1 VTTWKEVTVRS
12 ARAVWRS
19 TAIAF
24 RVGLGTAGVLM
35 MSGGLL
41 LVEPYGLLAVGI
53 PLVLV
58 GFGFIVRAIF

>member
-1 VTTWKEVTVRS
+1 MTFKEATVRGL
-12 ARAVWRS
+12 RAAWTS
-19 TAIAF
+19 TRIAF
-24 RVGLGTAGVLM
+24 RIGLGIAGVVL

>member
-1 VTTWKEVTVRS
+1 
-12 ARAVWRS
+12 
-19 TAIAF
+19 
-24 RVGLGTAGVLM
+24 

-41 LVEPYGLLAVGI
+41 LIEPYGLLAVGI

>member
-1 VTTWKEVTVRS
+1 MTFKEATVRS
-12 ARAVWRS
+12 LRAAWAS
-19 TAIAF
+19 TRIAF
-24 RVGLGTAGVLM
+24 RIGLGTAGVLM

-58 GFGFIVRAIF
+58 GFAFIVRAVF

>member
-1 VTTWKEVTVRS
+1 VTFKETIARS

-19 TAIAF
+19 TTIAF
-24 RVGLGTAGVLM
+24 RIGLGTAGALC

-41 LVEPYGLLAVGI
+41 LIEPYGLLAVGI

>member
-1 VTTWKEVTVRS
+1 MTRS

-19 TAIAF
+19 TTIAF
-24 RVGLGTAGVLM
+24 RFGLGTAGVVM
-35 MSGGLL
+35 MSVGLL
-41 LVEPYGLLAVGI
+41 LVEPYGLLSVGI

>member
-1 VTTWKEVTVRS
+1 MSFKEATVRS
-12 ARAVWRS
+12 LRAAWTS
-19 TAIAF
+19 TRIAF
-24 RVGLGTAGVLM
+24 RFGLGAAGVLM

-58 GFGFIVRAIF
+58 GFAFIVRSIF